1 MQITPFASRG
11 AFGPEAV
18 ESLAAVLRDAC
29 RKLGLKD
36 GSGPAAEVVAEMII
50 RLASTGKYDERG
62 LRAAVLTSLG
72 LRSDVAAAPGD
83 PRHAQDP
90 TMSYLAHCLDAFV
103 AEANIASLGKLLV
116 TETDEA
122 KRQTVFRLLAEEQ
135 AKLTALLHRA
145 NEPTWRPG

>member
-1 MQITPFASRG
+1 MQITPLVSRG
-11 AFGPEAV
+11 AFSPEAV

-29 RKLGLKD
+29 RKLGIKD
-36 GSGPAAEVVAEMII
+36 GSGPAAEVVAKMII
-50 RLASTGKYDERG
+50 RLARTGDYDERG
-62 LRAAVLTSLG
+62 LLAAVLTALG
-72 LRSDVAAAPGD
+72 LRHDVADAPGG
-83 PRHAQDP
+83 PRHTKDR
-90 TMSYLAHCLDAFV
+90 TMSYLAHCLDEFV
-103 AEANIASLGKLLV
+103 AQANIETLGKLLA